1 MVVLG
6 ADTKKIRTLDTV
18 KVLNYIYN
26 NFKKIDI
33 ENIIYE
39 NFDNFKNFLPNNI
52 YVEKSIDKPIM
63 KLETPK
69 QTIFPIKKD
78 ELNSISSEV
87 YHLQKIKSPTSLN
100 QKIGEITIKLNNE
113 ILVSSNILLDN
124 ILHRKTWKWY
134 YKELLQFF

>member
-26 NFKKIDI
+26 NFTKIDI

-39 NFDNFKNFLPNNI
+39 NFDGFKNFLPNNI